1 MPTERIVIFSTVPNT
16 PATCTTSFSFMPF
29 SSWMKMPVMMSCTSF
44 CAPKPMARPT
54 TPAPA
59 ISGPTSMPICDSSTI
74 SVIVTM
80 TISAA
85 LRNSASRVRSRAL
98 GMPRPS
104 LWLRRC
110 SMTLATTVQANAAI
124 SSTMAMFSTIL
135 MAAPPASDAS
145 QLDRSKACQAS
156 RTSSTWTM
164 RMIRPIS
171 FNMAGT

>member
-1 MPTERIVIFSTVPNT
+1 
-16 PATCTTSFSFMPF
+16 
-29 SSWMKMPVMMSCTSF
+29 
-44 CAPKPMARPT
+44 
-54 TPAPA
+54 
-59 ISGPTSMPICDSSTI
+59 
-74 SVIVTM
+74 
-80 TISAA
+80 
-85 LRNSASRVRSRAL
+85 
-98 GMPRPS
+98 
-104 LWLRRC
+104 
-110 SMTLATTVQANAAI
+110 MTLATTVQANAAI

>member
-1 MPTERIVIFSTVPNT
+1 MPTERIVMRSTVPNT

-29 SSWMKMPVMMSCTSF
+29 SSWMKTPVMMSCTSF

-74 SVIVTM
+74 SVIATI

-104 LWLRRC
+104 RWLKRC
-110 SMTLATTVQANAAI
+110 SMMLAITVQASAAI
-124 SSTMAMFSTIL
+124 SSTMTMFSTTL
-135 MAAPPASDAS
+135 MAAPPASEAS
-145 QLDRSKACQAS
+145 QRDRSNACHAS
-156 RTSSTWTM
+156 RISSTTTM
-164 RMIRPIS
+164 RMIQPTTFR
-171 FNMAGT
+171 MAGT